1 MSEFQ
6 NKCIVITGVGG
17 DLGYS
22 LLKFFIKKKS
32 KIIGF
37 AKTKRSY
44 LKGYENKKN
53 IKIFYGDLA
62 DEDFVKS
69 KLQKKNL
76 FDNKIHHLINCAGS
90 VSSKKISQID
100 LNDWYKLIDDNLT
113 STFLVTKFSFPLFAK
128 YGNRS
133 IVNISSIAGQRFSK
147 TAGVHYT
154 STKAGLIGFT
164 KQLAVEKAKYKIRIN
179 CIAPGQI
186 DSKMLDKAI
195 KNSKNKKNELINAI
209 PLKRLARTED
219 IVNVCEF
226 LCSEK
231 SSYLTGTTIA
241 VNGGVI

>member
-6 NKCIVITGVGG
+6 NKCFVITGVGG
-17 DLGYS
+17 NLGFS
-22 LLKFFIKKKS
+22 VLKFFLKKKS

-37 AKTKRSY
+37 AQTKRSY
-44 LKGYENKKN
+44 LKSYEDNKN
-53 IKIFYGDLA
+53 VRIYYGDLA
-62 DEDFVKS
+62 DENFVKN

-90 VSSKKISQID
+90 VSSKKIGKID
-100 LNDWYKLIDDNLT
+100 LKEWYKLIDDNLT
-113 STFLVTKFSFPLFAK
+113 STFLVSKFSFPLFAK

-164 KQLAVEKAKYKIRIN
+164 KQLAIEKADHKIRIN

-186 DSKMLDKAI
+186 DSKMLEKTI
-195 KNSKNKKNELINAI
+195 KGNKKRKNELINSI
-209 PLKRLARTED
+209 PLKRLAKTED

-226 LCSEK
+226 LCSER
-231 SSYLTGTTIA
+231 SSYLTGTTID